1 MTQSEQE
8 KKGMNKD
15 GSSASTLTIRHYLM
29 FLIVICIVFAAV
41 SLTIAEPQYAYYAIQ
56 KQQNITSILSNSH
69 QSLCETNKSATRF
82 KQQQEI
88 QSETAT
94 WHAYCHLASSLPAL
108 IMALLVGSWS
118 DKMGRKFALWIPTS
132 GLLFKAAF
140 MSIAMKMEWNIYIF
154 IIPFVVEGFCGTY
167 ISLIS
172 AAYSFAADL
181 TKLGKTRTFGIV
193 LIEITLGVGVTIGN
207 IGSGYIIKHIGFL
220 NGAILVSGVAIFS
233 GILIFFLP
241 ESIQSSQ
248 KQNFSSIS
256 QKQYIRNAI
265 EFYTKKGPLRW
276 KFLLLATVF
285 AFSALPNIG
294 RVNVQTLYVMNSP
307 FCWNSVLIGWFGSS
321 RAFIQMVVGLGIS
334 RLLLKYMSERTLCI
348 VGTISA
354 IFYYLLQAFAINDI
368 MIFLS
373 K

>member
-1 MTQSEQE
+1 MMQSEQE
-8 KKGMNKD
+8 KKDMNKD
-15 GSSASTLTIRHYLM
+15 GSSASTVTIRHYLIV
-29 FLIVICIVFAAV
+29 FIVICIVFAAV
-41 SLTIAEPQYAYYAIQ
+41 SLHIAEPQYAYYAIQ
-56 KQQNITSILSNSH
+56 KQQNITSILSNSR
-69 QSLCETNKSATRF
+69 QSLCETNKSAARF
-82 KQQQEI
+82 KQQQDI

-118 DKMGRKFALWIPTS
+118 DKMGRKFALWIPTA
-132 GLLFKAAF
+132 GFLFKAAF

-154 IIPFVVEGFCGTY
+154 IIPFVVEGLCGTY
-167 ISLIS
+167 ISLITV
-172 AAYSFAADL
+172 AYSFAADL
-181 TKLGKTRTFGIV
+181 TKLGKSRTFGIV
-193 LIEITLGVGVTIGN
+193 LIEITLGIGITIG
-207 IGSGYIIKHIGFL
+207 YMIKHIGFL
-220 NGAILVSGVAIFS
+220 NGAILVSGMAIFS

-241 ESIQSSQ
+241 ESIESSQ

-265 EFYTKKGPLRW
+265 DFYTKKGPLRW
-276 KFLLLATVF
+276 KFLLLAIVF

-321 RAFIQMVVGLGIS
+321 RSFIQMVVGLGLS

-348 VGTISA
+348 AGTISA
-354 IFYYLLQAFAINDI
+354 ILYYLLQTFAINDI